1 MVQVVKNLEDNL
13 LIDLFFNGDFG
24 VTKTGDLQEIRG
36 KANLNQA
43 LFHRLVTVLGAL
55 VHRPGYGVG
64 VKLFQGAISSLENQR
79 DLALRIQTQFEQ
91 EERVDSV
98 TGVRFTP
105 DEAQPDLFLVLVKYD
120 AVAFGE
126 IVDLFDPFEVQA

>member
-1 MVQVVKNLEDNL
+1 MVQVVNNLEDNL

-24 VTKTGDLQEIRG
+24 ITKTGDLQEIRG

-43 LFHRLVTVLGAL
+43 LFHRLVTVPGAL
-55 VHRPGYGVG
+55 VHRPDYGVG

-79 DLALRIQTQFEQ
+79 DLALRIQDQFQQ
-91 EERVDSV
+91 EDRVDSV
-98 TGVRFTP
+98 TGVSFTP
-105 DEAQPDLFLVLVKYD
+105 DEAQPDLFIVLVKYN